1 MNSALLVKKGESV
14 TLHTGL
20 THIQTDDLMQ
30 WMFGNTV
37 LAEFN
42 KADRRFL
49 PSDGPDGRFRGRLKL
64 DHQNGSL
71 TITDIRFT
79 DSGFYELKTIISRF
93 IIYKTFPVTVTG
105 EYQMSINEKMFL
117 LKF

>member
-1 MNSALLVKKGESV
+1 MKSALSVKKGESV

-20 THIQTDDLMQ
+20 TDIQTDDLMQ
-30 WMFGNTV
+30 WMFKDTV

-42 KADRRFL
+42 QANRRFL
-49 PSDGPDGRFRGRLKL
+49 TSDGPDEGFGGRLKL

-79 DSGFYELKTIISRF
+79 DSGLYELKTIISRF

-105 EYQMSINEKMFL
+105 E
-117 LKF
+117 